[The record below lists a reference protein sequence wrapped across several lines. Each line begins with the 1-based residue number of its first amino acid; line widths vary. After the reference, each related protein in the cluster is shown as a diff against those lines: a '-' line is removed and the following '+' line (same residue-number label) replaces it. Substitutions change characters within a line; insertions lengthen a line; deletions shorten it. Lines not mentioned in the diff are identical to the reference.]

1 MFIVVK
7 CVCLS
12 LQMDTEFTIV
22 LILQD
27 VQAAVKCPALQII
40 EKDNCVTSKLLS
52 ESVLPLSL
60 TLTFSPVEAFQVCN
74 E

>member
-27 VQAAVKCPALQII
+27 VQEAVKCPSLQII
-40 EKDNCVTSKLLS
+40 EKANCVTSKLLS
-52 ESVLPLSL
+52 ASVLPLSS
-60 TLTFSPVEAFQVCN
+60 TLTFSPVEVFQVCN